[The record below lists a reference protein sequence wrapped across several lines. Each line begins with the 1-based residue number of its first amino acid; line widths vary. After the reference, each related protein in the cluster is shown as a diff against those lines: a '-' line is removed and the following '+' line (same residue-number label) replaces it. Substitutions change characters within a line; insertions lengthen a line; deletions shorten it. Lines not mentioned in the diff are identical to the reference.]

1 MNNEAIF
8 PCKIILVGDSNVG
21 KTSIISQYLNC
32 YKGMEKTTVGAS
44 YSSKIEKI
52 DNNTISF
59 EIWDTAGQERF
70 RSVNTLFYKET
81 YICILVYDI
90 TNEESFKN
98 IKDYWYNVV
107 KENTSNELIF
117 GVAGNK
123 IDLYEQE
130 TVDQKIVNE
139 YCDSIG
145 ATFHTTSA
153 KANTNIKEI
162 FKDLCKKFI
171 DSDLFKSLY
180 SNKINPID
188 TKKLDVTEKKNKKM
202 LLEIII

>member
-1 MNNEAIF
+1 MNNEEIF

-21 KTSIISQYLNC
+21 KTSIISQYLNR

-52 DNNTISF
+52 GNNTISF

-70 RSVNTLFYKET
+70 RSVNTLFYKEA

-107 KENTSNELIF
+107 KENTTNELIF
-117 GVAGNK
+117 AVAGNK

-130 TVDQKIVNE
+130 TVDQRIVNE

-162 FKDLCKKFI
+162 FLDLGKKFI
-171 DSDLFKSLY
+171 ESDLFKSLY

-188 TKKLDVTEKKNKKM
+188 TKKLDVKEKKTKKCC
-202 LLEIII
+202 